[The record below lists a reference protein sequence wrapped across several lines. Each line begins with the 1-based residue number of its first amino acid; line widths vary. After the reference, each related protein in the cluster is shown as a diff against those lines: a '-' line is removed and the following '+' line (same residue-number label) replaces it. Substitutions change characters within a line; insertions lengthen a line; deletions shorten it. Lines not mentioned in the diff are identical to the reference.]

1 LIFGAILTDFQ
12 PNFFWPYYFFKG
24 VWGITS
30 MANSTINFIGG
41 VILGASLGVVTGLLA
56 APASG
61 RQTRKKLRKK
71 SRKFSKEAV
80 RAVRQYLAGKN
91 QYEDEVLERK
101 LSH

>member
-1 LIFGAILTDFQ
+1 
-12 PNFFWPYYFFKG
+12 
-24 VWGITS
+24 
-30 MANSTINFIGG
+30 MANSTFNFIGG

-61 RQTRKKLRKK
+61 KQTRKKLKKK

-80 RAVRQYLAGKN
+80 RAVRQYLAEKN
-91 QYEDEVLERK
+91 QHEDEVIGRK